1 MKSIVVIPV
10 YREKLTE
17 LEKASLIQVHKI
29 LNKHDFALVCP
40 TDLDAREYEKLLNG
54 FGIKYRIER
63 FDGKYFKSTKTY
75 NLLMLD
81 VNFYKR
87 FAAYDYVLIYQLDS
101 YVFRDELDYWCE
113 QGYDFIGAP
122 WNRFDLLRNKLHILK
137 PGVNGGF
144 SLRKIPS
151 FIKVLEA
158 TDSGGT
164 AKKIMRDFIKSGKNE
179 DGFFSWCAVKIDPA
193 FKMAPLSV
201 AAHFSFERKP
211 EKLFKMTNGELPFGC
226 HAWARYNPRFWK
238 KFINNKDISF

>member
-1 MKSIVVIPV
+1 MGQPKTIIIIPL
-10 YREKLTE
+10 YKEKLTE
-17 LEKASLIQVHKI
+17 AEKASLVQCCKI

-40 TDLDAREYEKLLNG
+40 SGLNIKEYADIFAGLGLKFQTQE
-54 FGIKYRIER
+54 
-63 FDGKYFKSTKTY
+63 FDKSFFKSTKTY

-81 VNFYKR
+81 ADFYRR
-87 FAAYDYVLIYQLDS
+87 FAAHDFMLVYQLDS
-101 YVFRDELDYWCE
+101 YIFRDELDYWCD
-113 QGYDFIGAP
+113 QGYAFIGAP

-144 SLRKIPS
+144 SLRKIAS

-158 TDSGGT
+158 TDSEGT

-179 DGFFSWCAVKIDPA
+179 DGFFSWCSVKIDPA
-193 FKMAPLSV
+193 FKVAPLSV

-211 EKLFKMTNGELPFGC
+211 EKLFRMTGGKLPFGC

-238 KFINNKDISF
+238 KFINM